1 MTPAFPAKT
10 QKEGG
15 LFFKNWNVADREP
28 PAAFSEFVVGGREK

>member
-1 MTPAFPAKT
+1 MTLALPAKT

-28 PAAFSEFVVGGREK
+28 LPVFRE